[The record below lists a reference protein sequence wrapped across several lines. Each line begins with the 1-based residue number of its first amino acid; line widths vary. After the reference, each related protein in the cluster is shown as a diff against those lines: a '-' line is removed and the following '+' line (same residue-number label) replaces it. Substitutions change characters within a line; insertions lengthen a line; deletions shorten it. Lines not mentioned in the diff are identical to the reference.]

1 MKILNNIPLMDD
13 NKLTKLFANALE
25 MKRKR
30 KMEENADNVIK
41 AVQQEWDKRLK
52 LQKEGRYKAD
62 TPDQGV
68 LKTVGYKVGN
78 DGISKE
84 VREYLLDYILT
95 SQLPPIGTPAYIA
108 EWGKESSA
116 LRYRKLHRVIRVLA
130 SSAKTLGYMIK
141 AETEWEEDLLY
152 IEKKWSHLK
161 NK

>member
-1 MKILNNIPLMDD
+1 LKVLENIPLMDD
-13 NKLTKLFANALE
+13 NKLAKLFTNALE
-25 MKRKR
+25 MKRKK

-41 AVQQEWDKRLK
+41 AVQAEWKKRLE
-52 LQKEGRYKAD
+52 LYQKGSYKAD

-78 DGISKE
+78 DGVSHE

-95 SQLPPIGTPAYIA
+95 SQLPPIGSPAYIA

-130 SSAKTLGYMIK
+130 SSAITLGNMKK
-141 AETEWEEDLLY
+141 AATEWEEDLLY
-152 IEKKWSHLK
+152 IEKKWIHLK
-161 NK
+161 NN